1 MGNKVFFEDVDEGD
15 ELPAVIHAAVTK
27 VQLVQY
33 AGASHDYNL
42 LHTDDGFAQMAG
54 MPNGVIAH
62 GMLSMGFAA
71 QFLAGW
77 AGAQNV
83 RKVNVR
89 FTAITEP
96 GDEVTASGKVV
107 KKYEEDGEKRVLC
120 EILTTTQKGTV
131 TTKGEGIV
139 ALPSKG

>member
-1 MGNKVFFEDVDEGD
+1 MAENLYFEDVSEGD
-15 ELPAVIHAAVTK
+15 EIPAVIHAPITK

-54 MPNGVIAH
+54 MPKGVIAH
-62 GMLSMGFAA
+62 GMLSMGFAG

-77 AGAQNV
+77 AGAQNL
-83 RKVNVR
+83 RKVSVR
-89 FTAITEP
+89 FTAVTEP
-96 GDEVTASGKVV
+96 GDEVTAGGKVV
-107 KKYEEDGEKRVLC
+107 KKYEEDGEKRILC
-120 EILTTTQKGTV
+120 EIMTTTQNGTV
-131 TTKGEGIV
+131 TTKGEGVV

>member
-1 MGNKVFFEDVDEGD
+1 MADKIYFEDVNEGD
-15 ELPAVIHAAVTK
+15 EMPPATQPGITK
-27 VQLVQY
+27 VQLLQY

-62 GMLSMGFAA
+62 GMLSMGFAG

-77 AGAQNV
+77 AGLQNV
-83 RKVNVR
+83 RKVSVR
-89 FTAITEP
+89 FTAMTEP
-96 GDEVTASGKVV
+96 GDEVTAAGKIV
-107 KKYEEDGEKRVLC
+107 KKYQEDGENRVLC
-120 EILTTTQKGTV
+120 EIQTTTQKGTV
-131 TTKGEGIV
+131 TTKGEGVV